1 MGLSRDEGVGAFR
14 RNGVWIVA
22 AERAVDSCLGN
33 GSISGSRSAWS
44 WRIGSSGRHVA
55 VSAKRRDDFWEATS
69 GGGGTVSPERV
80 DAPSWLLC
88 CGSEQVPKSGKVR
101 SRERERESG
110 TVRSGLIREET
121 QDGRGCPRDSRSP
134 SSVPGAPVG
143 LAADLR
149 P

>member
-1 MGLSRDEGVGAFR
+1 MRKTEAGAFL

-33 GSISGSRSAWS
+33 GSRSAWS

-55 VSAKRRDDFWEATS
+55 VSAERGDDFWEATS

-80 DAPSWLLC
+80 DAPSWLWC
-88 CGSEQVPKSGKVR
+88 WGSEPAPGPGRVR
-101 SRERERESG
+101 SRERAKGRGRRQWVEGS
-110 TVRSGLIREET
+110 IKEET
-121 QDGRGCPRDSRSP
+121 QDGRANRRDSWSP